1 MAGIK
6 NENYA
11 KCKALLL
18 GLIAASLVSLIFPW
32 FPFPSESCALGQLV
46 DAGGVQKMK
55 ILSLVHLVTSSGQT
69 RCQRV
74 LPAFSGRH
82 LPVGESS
89 VSRLACI
96 MQGFSGKSLGEAPV
110 FSSAMGAQR
119 LTCL

>member
-46 DAGGVQKMK
+46 DAGGGAKNENSFTCSPGHEQRPNAMPA
-55 ILSLVHLVTSSGQT
+55 SSPGVFRQA
-69 RCQRV
+69 
-74 LPAFSGRH
+74 PARGRI
-82 LPVGESS
+82 E
-89 VSRLACI
+89 R
-96 MQGFSGKSLGEAPV
+96 
-110 FSSAMGAQR
+110 
-119 LTCL
+119 